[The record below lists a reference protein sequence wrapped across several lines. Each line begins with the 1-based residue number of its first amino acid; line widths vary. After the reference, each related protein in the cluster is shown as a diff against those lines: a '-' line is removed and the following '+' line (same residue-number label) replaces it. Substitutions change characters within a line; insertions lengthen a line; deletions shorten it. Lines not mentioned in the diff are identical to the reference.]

1 MLDRSSSC
9 PVQVS
14 SCVSAEKLEI
24 SGGSSAELAACYA
37 FAALA
42 PTRTFSHPVVSHLSA
57 VGHAST
63 KHRASVPRANAS
75 HKMLLFPS

>member
-1 MLDRSSSC
+1 MLDRPSSC

-14 SCVSAEKLEI
+14 SCVSAEKLEM

-42 PTRTFSHPVVSHLSA
+42 PTHTFFHPVVSRLSA
-57 VGHAST
+57 VRYAST
-63 KHRASVPRANAS
+63 KRRASIPHPNAS
-75 HKMLLFPS
+75 HKTLLFPS